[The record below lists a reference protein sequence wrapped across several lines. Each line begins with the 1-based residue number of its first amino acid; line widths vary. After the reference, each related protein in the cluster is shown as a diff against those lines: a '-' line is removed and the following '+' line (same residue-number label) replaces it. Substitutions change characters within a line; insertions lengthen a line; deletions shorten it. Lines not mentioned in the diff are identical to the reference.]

1 MNTRIYMRWMVFSI
15 VLYGLGLL
23 LEDASAQESGFPRWM
38 VAADAGLHMTKFYN
52 STSGR
57 KYYWTY
63 ELPAFGLSVDYLP
76 SVERIYEMRLSTQ
89 IKSAFRDDEARLN
102 AFYWVAEWT
111 VNHGLYG
118 TSIKPFNFRK
128 RFGKREWPTRLW
140 VYGGVGYYASYVDNV
155 LTDEVAESNGVLG
168 SNLWEHGLVF
178 RLWHVLYYDDY
189 RRRHWS
195 MGILFNIYLGL
206 TRVADFHTIALTDF
220 YLIYPM
226 QWRFCYMW

>member
-1 MNTRIYMRWMVFSI
+1 MGTRIYIRLVVFSL
-15 VLYGLGLL
+15 VVYGVGLSS
-23 LEDASAQESGFPRWM
+23 EGASAQESGFPRWM
-38 VAADAGLHMTKFYN
+38 VGADAGWQTTKFYN

-76 SVERIYEMRLSTQ
+76 SVERIYEMRLSSQ
-89 IKSAFRDDEARLN
+89 IKSAFREDEVRLS

-111 VNHGLYG
+111 VNHGLFS
-118 TSIKPFNFRK
+118 TSIKPFKLKR

-140 VYGGVGYYASYVDNV
+140 VYGGVGYYASYVGNV
-155 LTDEVAESNGVLG
+155 LTDESTESNGVLG
-168 SNLWEHGLVF
+168 SNLWEHGVVF

-189 RRRHWS
+189 RRNHWS
-195 MGILFNIYLGL
+195 MSMLFNIYLGL
-206 TRVADFHTIALTDF
+206 TRVVDFHTITVTDF
-220 YLIYPM
+220 YLVYPI